1 MITEESFTE
10 GVFTRER
17 VLTIVLGILTVLA
30 IYVCYLIV
38 EPFIPAVAFALA
50 LAVATQTPFRWLH
63 SRIRSNVGAA
73 AISVALVAS
82 LIIVPAILLITYIVQ
97 MGAQHLDELQR
108 GEGLGGLRG
117 MLERQPFIGPLVHEV
132 ASRFRLDEQIGNLSR
147 AVASRATAVVS
158 GSIGVLTQL
167 TVTLFVLFFLYRDSG
182 QAADSLRKLL
192 PLSNRETDR
201 LFERVGST
209 IAATVNGSLTVAL
222 VQAILAGTVYMI
234 LGVPGAVL
242 WGAVTFLAALV
253 PVFGTF
259 LVWAPIALYL
269 LLTGSIVKAIFLI
282 GWGALVVGSVDN
294 VLYPYLVGDRLRLHT
309 VPTFF
314 SVLGG
319 LGLFGP
325 AGIILGPMA
334 LAIAI
339 ALIDVWWHRT
349 EHGHA
354 AELAMS
360 RRPEDAQRPGS
371 ALQERGT

>member
-1 MITEESFTE
+1 MITDESLGE

-50 LAVATQTPFRWLH
+50 LAVATQTPFRWLR
-63 SRIRSNVGAA
+63 SRIRSNVAAA
-73 AISVALVAS
+73 AISVLLVAA
-82 LIIVPAILLITYIVQ
+82 LIIVPATLLMTYIVQ
-97 MGAQHLDELQR
+97 MGAQHVDELQR

-132 ASRFRLDEQIGNLSR
+132 TSRFRLDEQMGNLGR
-147 AVASRATAVVS
+147 AVASRATDVVS

-167 TVTLFVLFFLYRDSG
+167 AVTLFVLFFLYRDSG
-182 QAADSLRKLL
+182 EAAQALRKLL
-192 PLSNRETDR
+192 PLSNKETDR

-222 VQAILAGTVYMI
+222 VQATLAGIVYVI

-242 WGAVTFLAALV
+242 WGAVTFLTALV

-269 LLTGSIVKAIFLI
+269 ILTGSIVKAIFLI
-282 GWGALVVGSVDN
+282 AWGALVVGSVDN

-319 LGLFGP
+319 LALFGP

-354 AELAMS
+354 AEMELS
-360 RRPEDAQRPGS
+360 RRPEGERPGS
-371 ALQERGT
+371 ALQERGF